1 MLLEDIILKNI
12 IDTNKNLKGLDCMTL
27 RSQIIKIE
35 KGILKMGNY
44 RTAILLNKIINETEC
59 ESVMNEIIITIY
71 EKLQNTLYIPKSHQI
86 LFTRLKKFISERT
99 IFKKN
104 EVIDMIKY
112 LYYLYPNYISFNTII
127 LLKYSK
133 CDNFVLCDHLQSWA
147 HEGIKFSLLNCNYIF
162 IDDENAEENNTI
174 SFCCNKENDEEDEE
188 EENEEDEEEES
199 IFTLLEKCTE
209 SEKLLLLEQSTL
221 KGFNFKKKGKS
232 NDFAFKKFPKKI

>member
-35 KGILKMGNY
+35 KGILKMGDY

-59 ESVMNEIIITIY
+59 ESEMKEIIIRIY

-99 IFKKN
+99 IFKRN
-104 EVIDMIKY
+104 EVIEMIKY
-112 LYYLYPNYISFNTII
+112 LYYLYPNYINNNSII

-147 HEGIKFSLLNCNYIF
+147 HEGIQFSLLNCNYIF
-162 IDDENAEENNTI
+162 IDDENAEENNAI
-174 SFCCNKENDEEDEE
+174 SFCCNDEE
-188 EENEEDEEEES
+188 EEEN

-232 NDFAFKKFPKKI
+232 NDFAFKKFPKKL